1 MLNRSYFHS
10 TDKNVV
16 EVAMRMG
23 VMLVTVRKKGGP
35 GRMMGCGGLIDCALS
50 FYFENC

>member
-16 EVAMRMG
+16 EVAMRMH

-35 GRMMGCGGLIDCALS
+35 GGRGGGVLSTVLS